1 MKVRGDCVQVLREVT
16 LDKLINLYEGIVVH
30 DRKQLIEWKNHCG
43 IPLYEMKQRTLAQ
56 DKMILGALKCA
67 KANGYSGE
75 E

>member
-16 LDKLINLYEGIVVH
+16 LDKLINLYEGLVVH
-30 DRKQLIEWKNHCG
+30 DRKQLIEWKDHCG

-56 DKMILGALKCA
+56 DKMILGALKCV

-75 E
+75 V

>member
-16 LDKLINLYEGIVVH
+16 QDKLINLYEGLVVH
-30 DRKQLIEWKNHCG
+30 DRKQLIEWKDHCG

-67 KANGYSGE
+67 KSNGYSGE

>member
-1 MKVRGDCVQVLREVT
+1 MKVRGDCVQVLREVM

-30 DRKQLIEWKNHCG
+30 DRKQLIEWKDHCG

-56 DKMILGALKCA
+56 DNMILGALKCA